1 MHYFSTNRVSPRAT
15 FREAVLRGQ
24 PDDKGL
30 YFPSEIPRLS
40 SSYLSEFRNLPNEQI
55 AFDCIRP
62 FVAGEIPDE
71 RLFEICHE
79 TVNSSFP
86 LVPITD
92 RISTLEL
99 FHGPTLAFK
108 DV

>member
-1 MHYFSTNRVSPRAT
+1 MHYFSTNRLSPSVT

-30 YFPSEIPRLS
+30 YFPSEIPTLS
-40 SSYLSEFRNLPNEQI
+40 TNWLNGFRDLSDAQI
-55 AFDCIRP
+55 AFDVIRP
-62 FVAGEIPDE
+62 FVGDDIDE
-71 RLFEICHE
+71 RQLFDICRE
-79 TVNSSFP
+79 TVDFPFP
-86 LVPITD
+86 LVPLSD
-92 RISTLEL
+92 RISALEL